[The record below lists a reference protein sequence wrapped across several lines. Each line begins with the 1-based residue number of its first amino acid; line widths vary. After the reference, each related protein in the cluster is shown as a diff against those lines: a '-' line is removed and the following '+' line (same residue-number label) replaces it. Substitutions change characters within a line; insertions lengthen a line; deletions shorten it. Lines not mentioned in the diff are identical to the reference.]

1 MEATSLRF
9 AAAAR
14 SLGQTSRRRGLAV
27 PGFRSPPRLPE
38 VDRSLRRRSD
48 GVAMVAI
55 RIRGRPWMAV
65 VSDMIEGVVAAN
77 RLRGPDADG
86 ARRVLWAGLDAD
98 ALLPAS
104 PTQVPRP
111 VPVPTPAKVA
121 PAATKRRP
129 TLVPPERTAAA

>member
-14 SLGQTSRRRGLAV
+14 SLGQTSRRRGLSV

-98 ALLPAS
+98 ALLPTS
-104 PTQVPRP
+104 PVHPPRP
-111 VPVPTPAKVA
+111 VPAPTPAKVGPSA
-121 PAATKRRP
+121 KKRRP
-129 TLVPPERTAAA
+129 ALVALERTAAA